1 MNQEKHAR
9 VMAMAGLQATEFEK
23 VYGIGSWIDPDFRD
37 ERMTWMSAW
46 RAARSDDAAAD
57 YDQRGQD
64 RAAMGAGSDSA
75 EHGVTD
81 ASSPAS
87 PQDVLEVPLLELAWE
102 TAKSLP
108 PPAAYVMRKLCKR
121 LRNTDHLLDQ
131 TMRERDARMDFINEL
146 LDALLGDGRA
156 EWSTA
161 YGFADAMEDALSH
174 VKDLSAVSAP
184 AMLARIEEYA
194 QNLERGGQDAGAVRG
209 LLLALEAEVEE
220 ASPNE
225 EGDRELA
232 ADIARWRDAVHK
244 AALVLGSLSGYF
256 LGSSKR
262 ESENDQMR
270 EFYARQNKSIK
281 EAVNALMDVHD
292 EMRSA
297 AEASDTFEGEAR

>member
-9 VMAMAGLQATEFEK
+9 VMAMAGLQAAEFEK

-46 RAARSDDAAAD
+46 RAARSGDAAAD
-57 YDQRGQD
+57 GDQCGLD
-64 RAAMGAGSDSA
+64 RSVMGSGSDSA

-102 TAKSLP
+102 TSKSLP
-108 PPAAYVMRKLCKR
+108 APAAYVMRKLCKR
-121 LRNTDHLLDQ
+121 LRTTDHLLDQ
-131 TMRERDARMDFINEL
+131 TMRERDVRMDFINEL

-161 YGFADAMEDALSH
+161 YGFADAMEDALSQ

-184 AMLARIEEYA
+184 ALLARIEEYA
-194 QNLERGGQDAGAVRG
+194 QNLEQGGQDAGAVRR

-220 ASPNE
+220 ASPGE

-292 EMRSA
+292 EMQSA